1 MRPCRVAG
9 NAREVRE
16 GRPINNHGDG
26 LRGAGV
32 TVGRERVEGER
43 GAGGDVRVEQ
53 HAQLSFLSWTDA
65 VVMPAGNPVTA
76 MLGRG
81 PSGVTVIVAVPLSA
95 VGSLISAA
103 LCLEAHNGGAER

>member
-26 LRGAGV
+26 LRGDGV

-53 HAQLSFLSWTDA
+53 HAE
-65 VVMPAGNPVTA
+65 
-76 MLGRG
+76 
-81 PSGVTVIVAVPLSA
+81 VIVLELDRRGRDAGGHPRNP
-95 VGSLISAA
+95 A
-103 LCLEAHNGGAER
+103 LKR